1 MTNYTHCTTVVV
13 HLYYL
18 RMTLGGANVW
28 SNFSYG
34 SRVDSPNGWILNPQG
49 SFLIL
54 FEKCKKSARNNTSV
68 YTHLF
73 YANHLGEP
81 AGLKNTRLHDLD
93 SAFETWNELIAGGWT
108 EVTNQ
113 FQESA

>member
-1 MTNYTHCTTVVV
+1 
-13 HLYYL
+13 
-18 RMTLGGANVW
+18 MTLGGANVW

-34 SRVDSPNGWILNPQG
+34 SHVDTPNGWLLNSQS

-54 FEKCKKSARNNTSV
+54 FEKCKKSPLNNIKV

-73 YANHLGEP
+73 YANELGEP
-81 AGLKNTRLHDLD
+81 GRLKNTRLHHLN
-93 SAFETWNELIAGGWT
+93 SAIETWNELIAGGWT

-113 FQESA
+113 FQQSA

>member
-1 MTNYTHCTTVVV
+1 
-13 HLYYL
+13 
-18 RMTLGGANVW
+18 MTLGETNIW

-34 SRVDSPNGWILNPQG
+34 SPIDSPISWILNPQS

-54 FEKCKKSARNNTSV
+54 FEKCKKSTRNNIKV
-68 YTHLF
+68 YTLLF
-73 YANHLGEP
+73 YANHLEEP
-81 AGLKNTRLHDLD
+81 AGLKNIRLHDLHT
-93 SAFETWNELIAGGWT
+93 AFETWNGLIAQGWT

>member
-1 MTNYTHCTTVVV
+1 
-13 HLYYL
+13 
-18 RMTLGGANVW
+18 MTLGGKNIW
-28 SNFSYG
+28 DNFSYG
-34 SRVDSPNGWILNPQG
+34 SCVNTQKGWILNPQSSLLI
-49 SFLIL
+49 SF
-54 FEKCKKSARNNTSV
+54 ETCKKSARNNIKV

-81 AGLKNTRLHDLD
+81 GGLKNTRLHDLD
-93 SAFETWNELIAGGWT
+93 CAFETWNELIAGGWT

>member
-1 MTNYTHCTTVVV
+1 
-13 HLYYL
+13 
-18 RMTLGGANVW
+18 MTLGGANVW

-34 SRVDSPNGWILNPQG
+34 SCVNTPHGWILNPQS

-54 FEKCKKSARNNTSV
+54 FEKCKKSARNNIKV

-73 YANHLGEP
+73 YANHLGVP
-81 AGLKNTRLHDLD
+81 TGLKNTRIHDLHT
-93 SAFETWNELIAGGWT
+93 AFETWNELIAGGWT

>member
-1 MTNYTHCTTVVV
+1 M
-13 HLYYL
+13 YYL
-18 RMTLGGANVW
+18 QMTLGGANVW

-34 SRVDSPNGWILNPQG
+34 SRVHTPNGWLLNPQS

-54 FEKCKKSARNNTSV
+54 FERYKKSARNNIKV

-81 AGLKNTRLHDLD
+81 NRLKNTRLHDLD
-93 SAFETWNELIAGGWT
+93 CAIETWNELIDRGWT
-108 EVTNQ
+108 LVTNQ
-113 FQESA
+113 FQESV

>member
-1 MTNYTHCTTVVV
+1 MS
-13 HLYYL
+13 
-18 RMTLGGANVW
+18 LGGANVW

-34 SRVDSPNGWILNPQG
+34 SGVGTPNGWLLNPQS

-54 FEKCKKSARNNTSV
+54 FEKCKKSARNNIKV

-73 YANHLGEP
+73 YANNLGEP
-81 AGLKNTRLHDLD
+81 GRLKNTRLHDLG

>member
-1 MTNYTHCTTVVV
+1 MTF
-13 HLYYL
+13 
-18 RMTLGGANVW
+18 GGANVW

-34 SRVDSPNGWILNPQG
+34 SSFDTPNGWIFYPQS

-54 FEKCKKSARNNTSV
+54 FEKCKKSSRNNIKV
-68 YTHLF
+68 HTHLF

-81 AGLKNTRLHDLD
+81 AGLKNTRLHDLV

-113 FQESA
+113 FQESV

>member
-1 MTNYTHCTTVVV
+1 M
-13 HLYYL
+13 YYMQ
-18 RMTLGGANVW
+18 MTLGEINVW

-34 SRVDSPNGWILNPQG
+34 SRVDTPNGWILNPQG

-54 FEKCKKSARNNTSV
+54 FEKCKKSVQNKIKV

-73 YANHLGEP
+73 YANHLGETV
-81 AGLKNTRLHDLD
+81 GLKNTRLHDLD
-93 SAFETWNELIAGGWT
+93 SAYETWNELTARGWT
-108 EVTNQ
+108 EVTKQ

>member
-1 MTNYTHCTTVVV
+1 
-13 HLYYL
+13 
-18 RMTLGGANVW
+18 MTLGGANVW

-34 SRVDSPNGWILNPQG
+34 SFIDTPNGWILNPQG
-49 SFLIL
+49 SYLIL
-54 FEKCKKSARNNTSV
+54 FERCKKSPRKNIKV
-68 YTHLF
+68 YTYLF
-73 YANHLGEP
+73 YANEKGEP
-81 AGLKNTRLHDLD
+81 GRLKNSRLHDLD

>member
-1 MTNYTHCTTVVV
+1 MTSHILCTYIIV

-18 RMTLGGANVW
+18 LIILGGANVW
-28 SNFSYG
+28 FNFSYG
-34 SRVDSPNGWILNPQG
+34 SRINTPNDWILNPQ
-49 SFLIL
+49 SRYLIL
-54 FEKCKKSARNNTSV
+54 FEKYKKSAHNNIKV

-81 AGLKNTRLHDLD
+81 AGLKKTRLHDLD
-93 SAFETWNELIAGGWT
+93 TAFKAWNELIAGGWT
-108 EVTNQ
+108 EVTNK

>member
-1 MTNYTHCTTVVV
+1 
-13 HLYYL
+13 
-18 RMTLGGANVW
+18 MTLGGSNVR
-28 SNFSYG
+28 SNLSYEI
-34 SRVDSPNGWILNPQG
+34 RVDILNGWLLNRQS

-54 FEKCKKSARNNTSV
+54 FQKCKKSSRNNIKV

-81 AGLKNTRLHDLD
+81 TGLKNRRLHDLD
-93 SAFETWNELIAGGWT
+93 CAFETWDELIAGGWT

>member
-1 MTNYTHCTTVVV
+1 
-13 HLYYL
+13 
-18 RMTLGGANVW
+18 MTLGGANVW

-34 SRVDSPNGWILNPQG
+34 NLINPPNGWLLNSQG
-49 SFLIL
+49 NFLIL
-54 FEKCKKSARNNTSV
+54 FEKCRKSSRNNIKV

-81 AGLKNTRLHDLD
+81 GGLKNTRLHDFD
-93 SAFETWNELIAGGWT
+93 SAFETWNELIAGGWS

-113 FQESA
+113 FQESS

>member
-1 MTNYTHCTTVVV
+1 
-13 HLYYL
+13 
-18 RMTLGGANVW
+18 MTLGGANVW

-34 SRVDSPNGWILNPQG
+34 NLINTPNGWLLNSQG
-49 SFLIL
+49 NFLIL
-54 FEKCKKSARNNTSV
+54 FEKCRKSSRNNIKV

-81 AGLKNTRLHDLD
+81 GGLKNTRLHDFD
-93 SAFETWNELIAGGWT
+93 SAYETWNELIAGGWS

>member
-1 MTNYTHCTTVVV
+1 
-13 HLYYL
+13 
-18 RMTLGGANVW
+18 MTLGGANVL

-34 SRVDSPNGWILNPQG
+34 SRIDTPNSWLLNPQS

-54 FEKCKKSARNNTSV
+54 FEKCKKSARNNIQV

-73 YANHLGEP
+73 HANNLGEP
-81 AGLKNTRLHDLD
+81 AELKNRRLHDLNC
-93 SAFETWNELIAGGWT
+93 AFETWNEFIAGGWT

>member
-1 MTNYTHCTTVVV
+1 MI
-13 HLYYL
+13 
-18 RMTLGGANVW
+18 LGGANVW

-34 SRVDSPNGWILNPQG
+34 GRIDAPNGWILNPKG

-54 FEKCKKSARNNTSV
+54 FERCKKSVRNNTKV

-81 AGLKNTRLHDLD
+81 DRLKNTRLHDLD
-93 SAFETWNELIAGGWT
+93 SALEAWNELKAGGWT

>member
-1 MTNYTHCTTVVV
+1 
-13 HLYYL
+13 
-18 RMTLGGANVW
+18 MTLGGANVW

-34 SRVDSPNGWILNPQG
+34 SRVGAPNGWLLNPQS

-54 FEKCKKSARNNTSV
+54 LEKRRSQHGSKLKPNPSLLYKSSKRI
-68 YTHLF
+68 
-73 YANHLGEP
+73 EP
-81 AGLKNTRLHDLD
+81 GGLKNTRLHNLD

-113 FQESA
+113 FHESA

>member
-1 MTNYTHCTTVVV
+1 
-13 HLYYL
+13 
-18 RMTLGGANVW
+18 MTLGGANVW

-34 SRVDSPNGWILNPQG
+34 YHNESPSGWILNPQG
-49 SFLIL
+49 SYLIL
-54 FEKCKKSARNNTSV
+54 FERCNKTPRNNIKV

-73 YANHLGEP
+73 YANEMGEP
-81 AGLKNTRLHDLD
+81 GGLKNTRLHDLD
-93 SAFETWNELIAGGWT
+93 SAFETWNELMAGGWT

>member
-1 MTNYTHCTTVVV
+1 
-13 HLYYL
+13 
-18 RMTLGGANVW
+18 MTLGGAANVW
-28 SNFSYG
+28 TNFSYC
-34 SRVDSPNGWILNPQG
+34 SSVDTPNGWLLNPQS

-54 FEKCKKSARNNTSV
+54 FEKGKESARTNIKV
-68 YTHLF
+68 HTHLF

-81 AGLKNTRLHDLD
+81 GRLKNRRLHDLD

>member
-1 MTNYTHCTTVVV
+1 
-13 HLYYL
+13 
-18 RMTLGGANVW
+18 MTLGGANVW

-34 SRVDSPNGWILNPQG
+34 SRVDTPNGWILNPQC

-54 FEKCKKSARNNTSV
+54 FEKCKNISRINIKV
-68 YTHLF
+68 YTYLF

-81 AGLKNTRLHDLD
+81 AVLKNTRFHDLD
-93 SAFETWNELIAGGWT
+93 STFETWNELIAGGWT

-113 FQESA
+113 FLESV